1 MNNINIHKLLMK
13 VPLLFGL
20 LFIFQFIFLGY
31 SFADNGISSV
41 NSFVEEKHSAS
52 DFRSRKQNSNGQR
65 SDSGFDFIVSL
76 ERENISNAG
85 TLTMDFDDDGNT
97 NVSINTS
104 STPINSYII
113 FLNDNHS
120 KSDRTNKVG
129 EIVFEN
135 EIYGFSDDP
144 NKTIF
149 LSGLW
154 ITTGEFLLSLLLPI
168 FYDKSKNGYQFIE
181 FHTWFDKFDINY
193 YVGVD
198 GVSIPLILLTTFLV
212 PICLLCSIN
221 TIKDRAKEFVIY
233 FLLLE
238 SFIIGVFVS
247 IDLVIFY
254 VFFEAVL
261 IPMFLIIGIW
271 GGENRLYATFKFFL
285 YTLAG
290 SVLMLLAII
299 YIISKVKSG
308 NIELISD
315 FTFDQQIEL
324 VLFLCFFASFAV
336 KVPMFPFHTWLP
348 DAHVQAPTSGSVILA
363 GVLLKLGAYGFI
375 RLSLPFFEYAS
386 IYFQP
391 MIFALSCVAI
401 VYTSIVALR
410 QLDMKKMIA
419 YSSVAHM
426 GFVTIG
432 IFTLTQDGIN
442 GAYFQMISHGI
453 VSAALFLIVGVVYE
467 RHHTRMISDYSGVTN
482 VMPKYSFFFMV
493 FMLSSV
499 GLPGTS
505 GFVGEFLVIMSTISV
520 SVYLTFFT
528 AIGVI
533 LGASYMLLLYKNI
546 NFGDLKSDIKQLA
559 DLTNIEIFYFSCLAF
574 LTMLLGIY
582 PKLLFEMINKSIS
595 LSIM

>member
-1 MNNINIHKLLMK
+1 M
-13 VPLLFGL
+13 
-20 LFIFQFIFLGY
+20 
-31 SFADNGISSV
+31 
-41 NSFVEEKHSAS
+41 
-52 DFRSRKQNSNGQR
+52 
-65 SDSGFDFIVSL
+65 
-76 ERENISNAG
+76 
-85 TLTMDFDDDGNT
+85 
-97 NVSINTS
+97 
-104 STPINSYII
+104 
-113 FLNDNHS
+113 
-120 KSDRTNKVG
+120 
-129 EIVFEN
+129 
-135 EIYGFSDDP
+135 
-144 NKTIF
+144 
-149 LSGLW
+149 
-154 ITTGEFLLSLLLPI
+154 
-168 FYDKSKNGYQFIE
+168 
-181 FHTWFDKFDINY
+181 
-193 YVGVD
+193 
-198 GVSIPLILLTTFLV
+198 
-212 PICLLCSIN
+212 LCSLNSIQN
-221 TIKDRAKEFVIY
+221 RAKEFVIY

-324 VLFLCFFASFAV
+324 ILFLCFFASFAV

-482 VMPKYSFFFMV
+482 VMPKYSFFFMI

-533 LGASYMLLLYKNI
+533 LGASYMLLLYKNV
-546 NFGDLKSDIKQLA
+546 NFGDLKTDIKQLA

-595 LSIM
+595 MSIL

>member
-1 MNNINIHKLLMK
+1 
-13 VPLLFGL
+13 
-20 LFIFQFIFLGY
+20 
-31 SFADNGISSV
+31 
-41 NSFVEEKHSAS
+41 
-52 DFRSRKQNSNGQR
+52 
-65 SDSGFDFIVSL
+65 
-76 ERENISNAG
+76 
-85 TLTMDFDDDGNT
+85 
-97 NVSINTS
+97 
-104 STPINSYII
+104 
-113 FLNDNHS
+113 
-120 KSDRTNKVG
+120 
-129 EIVFEN
+129 
-135 EIYGFSDDP
+135 
-144 NKTIF
+144 
-149 LSGLW
+149 
-154 ITTGEFLLSLLLPI
+154 
-168 FYDKSKNGYQFIE
+168 
-181 FHTWFDKFDINY
+181 
-193 YVGVD
+193 
-198 GVSIPLILLTTFLV
+198 
-212 PICLLCSIN
+212 
-221 TIKDRAKEFVIY
+221 
-233 FLLLE
+233 
-238 SFIIGVFVS
+238 
-247 IDLVIFY
+247 
-254 VFFEAVL
+254 
-261 IPMFLIIGIW
+261 MFLIIVIW

-499 GLPGTS
+499 GLPGTR

-595 LSIM
+595 LTII

>member
-1 MNNINIHKLLMK
+1 M
-13 VPLLFGL
+13 
-20 LFIFQFIFLGY
+20 
-31 SFADNGISSV
+31 
-41 NSFVEEKHSAS
+41 
-52 DFRSRKQNSNGQR
+52 
-65 SDSGFDFIVSL
+65 
-76 ERENISNAG
+76 
-85 TLTMDFDDDGNT
+85 
-97 NVSINTS
+97 
-104 STPINSYII
+104 
-113 FLNDNHS
+113 
-120 KSDRTNKVG
+120 
-129 EIVFEN
+129 
-135 EIYGFSDDP
+135 
-144 NKTIF
+144 
-149 LSGLW
+149 
-154 ITTGEFLLSLLLPI
+154 
-168 FYDKSKNGYQFIE
+168 
-181 FHTWFDKFDINY
+181 
-193 YVGVD
+193 
-198 GVSIPLILLTTFLV
+198 
-212 PICLLCSIN
+212 CSIN
-221 TIKDRAKEFVIY
+221 SIKNRAKEFVIY

-595 LSIM
+595 LSII

>member
-1 MNNINIHKLLMK
+1 
-13 VPLLFGL
+13 
-20 LFIFQFIFLGY
+20 
-31 SFADNGISSV
+31 
-41 NSFVEEKHSAS
+41 
-52 DFRSRKQNSNGQR
+52 
-65 SDSGFDFIVSL
+65 
-76 ERENISNAG
+76 
-85 TLTMDFDDDGNT
+85 
-97 NVSINTS
+97 
-104 STPINSYII
+104 
-113 FLNDNHS
+113 
-120 KSDRTNKVG
+120 
-129 EIVFEN
+129 
-135 EIYGFSDDP
+135 
-144 NKTIF
+144 
-149 LSGLW
+149 
-154 ITTGEFLLSLLLPI
+154 
-168 FYDKSKNGYQFIE
+168 
-181 FHTWFDKFDINY
+181 
-193 YVGVD
+193 
-198 GVSIPLILLTTFLV
+198 
-212 PICLLCSIN
+212 
-221 TIKDRAKEFVIY
+221 
-233 FLLLE
+233 
-238 SFIIGVFVS
+238 
-247 IDLVIFY
+247 
-254 VFFEAVL
+254 
-261 IPMFLIIGIW
+261 MFLIIGIW

-595 LSIM
+595 LSII

>member
-1 MNNINIHKLLMK
+1 
-13 VPLLFGL
+13 
-20 LFIFQFIFLGY
+20 
-31 SFADNGISSV
+31 
-41 NSFVEEKHSAS
+41 
-52 DFRSRKQNSNGQR
+52 
-65 SDSGFDFIVSL
+65 
-76 ERENISNAG
+76 
-85 TLTMDFDDDGNT
+85 
-97 NVSINTS
+97 
-104 STPINSYII
+104 
-113 FLNDNHS
+113 
-120 KSDRTNKVG
+120 
-129 EIVFEN
+129 
-135 EIYGFSDDP
+135 
-144 NKTIF
+144 
-149 LSGLW
+149 
-154 ITTGEFLLSLLLPI
+154 
-168 FYDKSKNGYQFIE
+168 
-181 FHTWFDKFDINY
+181 
-193 YVGVD
+193 
-198 GVSIPLILLTTFLV
+198 
-212 PICLLCSIN
+212 
-221 TIKDRAKEFVIY
+221 
-233 FLLLE
+233 
-238 SFIIGVFVS
+238 
-247 IDLVIFY
+247 
-254 VFFEAVL
+254 
-261 IPMFLIIGIW
+261 
-271 GGENRLYATFKFFL
+271 
-285 YTLAG
+285 
-290 SVLMLLAII
+290 MLLAII

-410 QLDMKKMIA
+410 QIDMKKMIA

-595 LSIM
+595 LSII

>member
-1 MNNINIHKLLMK
+1 
-13 VPLLFGL
+13 
-20 LFIFQFIFLGY
+20 
-31 SFADNGISSV
+31 
-41 NSFVEEKHSAS
+41 
-52 DFRSRKQNSNGQR
+52 
-65 SDSGFDFIVSL
+65 
-76 ERENISNAG
+76 
-85 TLTMDFDDDGNT
+85 
-97 NVSINTS
+97 
-104 STPINSYII
+104 
-113 FLNDNHS
+113 
-120 KSDRTNKVG
+120 
-129 EIVFEN
+129 
-135 EIYGFSDDP
+135 
-144 NKTIF
+144 
-149 LSGLW
+149 
-154 ITTGEFLLSLLLPI
+154 
-168 FYDKSKNGYQFIE
+168 
-181 FHTWFDKFDINY
+181 
-193 YVGVD
+193 
-198 GVSIPLILLTTFLV
+198 LV
-212 PICLLCSIN
+212 PICLLCSWNSIQN
-221 TIKDRAKEFVIY
+221 RVKEFVIY

-299 YIISKVKSG
+299 YIISITNTG
-308 NIELISD
+308 NIEIISKFIFDENIQLI
-315 FTFDQQIEL
+315 
-324 VLFLCFFASFAV
+324 LFLCFFASFAV

-363 GVLLKLGAYGFI
+363 GVLLKLGAYGFM
-375 RLSLPFFEYAS
+375 RLSIPFFEFAS
-386 IYFQP
+386 YYFQP
-391 MIFALSCVAI
+391 LIFSLSCIAI

-410 QLDMKKMIA
+410 QTDMKKMIA

-432 IFTLTQDGIN
+432 IFTLTQDGMN

-482 VMPKYSFFFMV
+482 IMPKYSFFFMV

-520 SVYLTFFT
+520 NVYLTIFT
-528 AIGVI
+528 AVGVI
-533 LGASYMLLLYKNI
+533 LGASYMLLLYKNV
-546 NFGDLKSDIKQLA
+546 NFGDVKSDIKKLT
-559 DLTNIEIFYFSCLAF
+559 DLTTIEIFYFTCLAF
-574 LTMLLGIY
+574 LTILLGVY
-582 PKLLFEMINKSIS
+582 PKLLFDMIDASIS
-595 LSIM
+595 IGIL

>member
-1 MNNINIHKLLMK
+1 
-13 VPLLFGL
+13 
-20 LFIFQFIFLGY
+20 
-31 SFADNGISSV
+31 
-41 NSFVEEKHSAS
+41 
-52 DFRSRKQNSNGQR
+52 
-65 SDSGFDFIVSL
+65 
-76 ERENISNAG
+76 
-85 TLTMDFDDDGNT
+85 
-97 NVSINTS
+97 
-104 STPINSYII
+104 
-113 FLNDNHS
+113 
-120 KSDRTNKVG
+120 
-129 EIVFEN
+129 
-135 EIYGFSDDP
+135 
-144 NKTIF
+144 
-149 LSGLW
+149 
-154 ITTGEFLLSLLLPI
+154 
-168 FYDKSKNGYQFIE
+168 
-181 FHTWFDKFDINY
+181 
-193 YVGVD
+193 
-198 GVSIPLILLTTFLV
+198 
-212 PICLLCSIN
+212 
-221 TIKDRAKEFVIY
+221 
-233 FLLLE
+233 
-238 SFIIGVFVS
+238 
-247 IDLVIFY
+247 
-254 VFFEAVL
+254 
-261 IPMFLIIGIW
+261 
-271 GGENRLYATFKFFL
+271 
-285 YTLAG
+285 
-290 SVLMLLAII
+290 MLLAII

-493 FMLSSV
+493 FMHSSV

-533 LGASYMLLLYKNI
+533 LGASYLSLI
-546 NFGDLKSDIKQLA
+546 H
-559 DLTNIEIFYFSCLAF
+559 
-574 LTMLLGIY
+574 
-582 PKLLFEMINKSIS
+582 IS
-595 LSIM
+595 EPTRPY

>member
-1 MNNINIHKLLMK
+1 MDIPILSLLIC
-13 VPLLFGL
+13 VPTVGA
-20 LFIFQFIFLGY
+20 LFILFTKSTEKYNSHKYISVFISIINFILSIYLWYKFDNSNSSFQF
-31 SFADNGISSV
+31 
-41 NSFVEEKHSAS
+41 VE
-52 DFRSRKQNSNGQR
+52 N
-65 SDSGFDFIVSL
+65 
-76 ERENISNAG
+76 REW
-85 TLTMDFDDDGNT
+85 
-97 NVSINTS
+97 
-104 STPINSYII
+104 
-113 FLNDNHS
+113 
-120 KSDRTNKVG
+120 
-129 EIVFEN
+129 
-135 EIYGFSDDP
+135 IYGF
-144 NKTIF
+144 
-149 LSGLW
+149 
-154 ITTGEFLLSLLLPI
+154 
-168 FYDKSKNGYQFIE
+168 
-181 FHTWFDKFDINY
+181 INY
-193 YVGVD
+193 KVGVD
-198 GVSIPLILLTTFLV
+198 GISILFVVLTTFIT
-212 PICLLCSIN
+212 PLCILSVN
-221 TIKDRAKEFVIY
+221 STIKNRLKD
-233 FLLLE
+233 FLVAILIME
-238 SFIIGVFVS
+238 SLMIGVFCS
-247 IDLVIFY
+247 LDLVIFY
-254 VFFEAVL
+254 LFFEGGL

-315 FTFDQQIEL
+315 FTFDKQIEL

-595 LSIM
+595 LSII

>member
-1 MNNINIHKLLMK
+1 
-13 VPLLFGL
+13 
-20 LFIFQFIFLGY
+20 
-31 SFADNGISSV
+31 
-41 NSFVEEKHSAS
+41 
-52 DFRSRKQNSNGQR
+52 
-65 SDSGFDFIVSL
+65 
-76 ERENISNAG
+76 
-85 TLTMDFDDDGNT
+85 
-97 NVSINTS
+97 
-104 STPINSYII
+104 
-113 FLNDNHS
+113 
-120 KSDRTNKVG
+120 
-129 EIVFEN
+129 
-135 EIYGFSDDP
+135 
-144 NKTIF
+144 
-149 LSGLW
+149 
-154 ITTGEFLLSLLLPI
+154 
-168 FYDKSKNGYQFIE
+168 
-181 FHTWFDKFDINY
+181 
-193 YVGVD
+193 
-198 GVSIPLILLTTFLV
+198 
-212 PICLLCSIN
+212 LCSLNSIQN
-221 TIKDRAKEFVIY
+221 RAKEFVIY

-324 VLFLCFFASFAV
+324 ILFLCFFASFAV

-482 VMPKYSFFFMV
+482 VMPKYSFFFMI

-533 LGASYMLLLYKNI
+533 LGASYMLLLYKNV
-546 NFGDLKSDIKQLA
+546 NFGDLKTDIKQLA
-559 DLTNIEIFYFSCLAF
+559 DLSNIEIFYFSCLAF

-595 LSIM
+595 MSIL

>member
-1 MNNINIHKLLMK
+1 M
-13 VPLLFGL
+13 
-20 LFIFQFIFLGY
+20 
-31 SFADNGISSV
+31 
-41 NSFVEEKHSAS
+41 
-52 DFRSRKQNSNGQR
+52 
-65 SDSGFDFIVSL
+65 
-76 ERENISNAG
+76 
-85 TLTMDFDDDGNT
+85 
-97 NVSINTS
+97 
-104 STPINSYII
+104 
-113 FLNDNHS
+113 
-120 KSDRTNKVG
+120 
-129 EIVFEN
+129 
-135 EIYGFSDDP
+135 
-144 NKTIF
+144 
-149 LSGLW
+149 
-154 ITTGEFLLSLLLPI
+154 
-168 FYDKSKNGYQFIE
+168 
-181 FHTWFDKFDINY
+181 
-193 YVGVD
+193 
-198 GVSIPLILLTTFLV
+198 
-212 PICLLCSIN
+212 CSIN
-221 TIKDRAKEFVIY
+221 SIKNRAKEFVIY

-308 NIELISD
+308 NIELISN

>member
-1 MNNINIHKLLMK
+1 
-13 VPLLFGL
+13 
-20 LFIFQFIFLGY
+20 
-31 SFADNGISSV
+31 
-41 NSFVEEKHSAS
+41 
-52 DFRSRKQNSNGQR
+52 
-65 SDSGFDFIVSL
+65 
-76 ERENISNAG
+76 
-85 TLTMDFDDDGNT
+85 
-97 NVSINTS
+97 
-104 STPINSYII
+104 
-113 FLNDNHS
+113 
-120 KSDRTNKVG
+120 
-129 EIVFEN
+129 
-135 EIYGFSDDP
+135 
-144 NKTIF
+144 
-149 LSGLW
+149 
-154 ITTGEFLLSLLLPI
+154 
-168 FYDKSKNGYQFIE
+168 
-181 FHTWFDKFDINY
+181 
-193 YVGVD
+193 
-198 GVSIPLILLTTFLV
+198 
-212 PICLLCSIN
+212 
-221 TIKDRAKEFVIY
+221 
-233 FLLLE
+233 
-238 SFIIGVFVS
+238 
-247 IDLVIFY
+247 
-254 VFFEAVL
+254 
-261 IPMFLIIGIW
+261 
-271 GGENRLYATFKFFL
+271 
-285 YTLAG
+285 
-290 SVLMLLAII
+290 MLLAII

-546 NFGDLKSDIKQLA
+546 NFGDLKSDINQLA

-582 PKLLFEMINKSIS
+582 PKLLFEMINKTIS
-595 LSIM
+595 LSII

>member
-1 MNNINIHKLLMK
+1 M
-13 VPLLFGL
+13 
-20 LFIFQFIFLGY
+20 
-31 SFADNGISSV
+31 
-41 NSFVEEKHSAS
+41 
-52 DFRSRKQNSNGQR
+52 
-65 SDSGFDFIVSL
+65 
-76 ERENISNAG
+76 
-85 TLTMDFDDDGNT
+85 
-97 NVSINTS
+97 
-104 STPINSYII
+104 
-113 FLNDNHS
+113 
-120 KSDRTNKVG
+120 
-129 EIVFEN
+129 
-135 EIYGFSDDP
+135 
-144 NKTIF
+144 
-149 LSGLW
+149 
-154 ITTGEFLLSLLLPI
+154 PI

-221 TIKDRAKEFVIY
+221 SIQNRAKEFVIY

-482 VMPKYSFFFMV
+482 VMPKYSF
-493 FMLSSV
+493 LS
-499 GLPGTS
+499 L
-505 GFVGEFLVIMSTISV
+505 IHI
-520 SVYLTFFT
+520 
-528 AIGVI
+528 
-533 LGASYMLLLYKNI
+533 
-546 NFGDLKSDIKQLA
+546 
-559 DLTNIEIFYFSCLAF
+559 
-574 LTMLLGIY
+574 
-582 PKLLFEMINKSIS
+582 
-595 LSIM
+595 

>member
-1 MNNINIHKLLMK
+1 
-13 VPLLFGL
+13 
-20 LFIFQFIFLGY
+20 
-31 SFADNGISSV
+31 
-41 NSFVEEKHSAS
+41 
-52 DFRSRKQNSNGQR
+52 
-65 SDSGFDFIVSL
+65 
-76 ERENISNAG
+76 
-85 TLTMDFDDDGNT
+85 
-97 NVSINTS
+97 
-104 STPINSYII
+104 
-113 FLNDNHS
+113 
-120 KSDRTNKVG
+120 
-129 EIVFEN
+129 
-135 EIYGFSDDP
+135 
-144 NKTIF
+144 
-149 LSGLW
+149 
-154 ITTGEFLLSLLLPI
+154 
-168 FYDKSKNGYQFIE
+168 
-181 FHTWFDKFDINY
+181 
-193 YVGVD
+193 
-198 GVSIPLILLTTFLV
+198 
-212 PICLLCSIN
+212 
-221 TIKDRAKEFVIY
+221 
-233 FLLLE
+233 
-238 SFIIGVFVS
+238 
-247 IDLVIFY
+247 
-254 VFFEAVL
+254 
-261 IPMFLIIGIW
+261 
-271 GGENRLYATFKFFL
+271 
-285 YTLAG
+285 
-290 SVLMLLAII
+290 MLLAII
-299 YIISKVKSG
+299 YVISKVKSS

-315 FTFDQQIEL
+315 FTVDQQIEL

-546 NFGDLKSDIKQLA
+546 NFGYLKSDIKQLA

>member
-1 MNNINIHKLLMK
+1 MSFPILSLLILT
-13 VPLLFGL
+13 PIIGALTL
-20 LFIFQFIFLGY
+20 
-31 SFADNGISSV
+31 
-41 NSFVEEKHSAS
+41 
-52 DFRSRKQNSNGQR
+52 
-65 SDSGFDFIVSL
+65 SL
-76 ERENISNAG
+76 S
-85 TLTMDFDDDGNT
+85 
-97 NVSINTS
+97 S
-104 STPINSYII
+104 STQ
-113 FLNDNHS
+113 L
-120 KSDRTNKVG
+120 K
-129 EIVFEN
+129 
-135 EIYGFSDDP
+135 

-221 TIKDRAKEFVIY
+221 SIQNRAKEFVIY

-247 IDLVIFY
+247 IDIVIFY

-426 GFVTIG
+426 GYVTLG
-432 IFTLTQDGIN
+432 IFTFTQQGLQ
-442 GAYFQMISHGI
+442 GSLYQMISHGL
-453 VSAALFLIVGVVYE
+453 VSAALFLSVGVIYE
-467 RHHTRMISDYSGVTN
+467 RMHTRLISKYGGLVN
-482 VMPKYSFFFMV
+482 IMPKYSFFFMV

-595 LSIM
+595 LSII

>member
-1 MNNINIHKLLMK
+1 
-13 VPLLFGL
+13 
-20 LFIFQFIFLGY
+20 
-31 SFADNGISSV
+31 
-41 NSFVEEKHSAS
+41 
-52 DFRSRKQNSNGQR
+52 
-65 SDSGFDFIVSL
+65 
-76 ERENISNAG
+76 
-85 TLTMDFDDDGNT
+85 
-97 NVSINTS
+97 
-104 STPINSYII
+104 
-113 FLNDNHS
+113 
-120 KSDRTNKVG
+120 
-129 EIVFEN
+129 
-135 EIYGFSDDP
+135 
-144 NKTIF
+144 
-149 LSGLW
+149 
-154 ITTGEFLLSLLLPI
+154 
-168 FYDKSKNGYQFIE
+168 
-181 FHTWFDKFDINY
+181 
-193 YVGVD
+193 
-198 GVSIPLILLTTFLV
+198 
-212 PICLLCSIN
+212 
-221 TIKDRAKEFVIY
+221 
-233 FLLLE
+233 
-238 SFIIGVFVS
+238 
-247 IDLVIFY
+247 
-254 VFFEAVL
+254 
-261 IPMFLIIGIW
+261 
-271 GGENRLYATFKFFL
+271 
-285 YTLAG
+285 
-290 SVLMLLAII
+290 MLLAII

-315 FTFDQQIEL
+315 FSFDQQIEL
-324 VLFLCFFASFAV
+324 VLFLCFFESFAV

-348 DAHVQAPTSGSVILA
+348 DAQVQAPTSGSVILA

-595 LSIM
+595 LSII

>member
-1 MNNINIHKLLMK
+1 M
-13 VPLLFGL
+13 
-20 LFIFQFIFLGY
+20 
-31 SFADNGISSV
+31 
-41 NSFVEEKHSAS
+41 
-52 DFRSRKQNSNGQR
+52 
-65 SDSGFDFIVSL
+65 
-76 ERENISNAG
+76 
-85 TLTMDFDDDGNT
+85 
-97 NVSINTS
+97 
-104 STPINSYII
+104 
-113 FLNDNHS
+113 
-120 KSDRTNKVG
+120 
-129 EIVFEN
+129 
-135 EIYGFSDDP
+135 
-144 NKTIF
+144 
-149 LSGLW
+149 
-154 ITTGEFLLSLLLPI
+154 
-168 FYDKSKNGYQFIE
+168 
-181 FHTWFDKFDINY
+181 
-193 YVGVD
+193 
-198 GVSIPLILLTTFLV
+198 TTFLV
-212 PICLLCSIN
+212 PICLLCSIKSIQN
-221 TIKDRAKEFVIY
+221 RAKEFVIY

-247 IDLVIFY
+247 IDIVIFY

-419 YSSVAHM
+419 YSSVAQM

-595 LSIM
+595 LSII

>member
-1 MNNINIHKLLMK
+1 
-13 VPLLFGL
+13 
-20 LFIFQFIFLGY
+20 
-31 SFADNGISSV
+31 
-41 NSFVEEKHSAS
+41 
-52 DFRSRKQNSNGQR
+52 
-65 SDSGFDFIVSL
+65 
-76 ERENISNAG
+76 
-85 TLTMDFDDDGNT
+85 
-97 NVSINTS
+97 
-104 STPINSYII
+104 
-113 FLNDNHS
+113 
-120 KSDRTNKVG
+120 
-129 EIVFEN
+129 
-135 EIYGFSDDP
+135 
-144 NKTIF
+144 
-149 LSGLW
+149 
-154 ITTGEFLLSLLLPI
+154 
-168 FYDKSKNGYQFIE
+168 
-181 FHTWFDKFDINY
+181 
-193 YVGVD
+193 
-198 GVSIPLILLTTFLV
+198 
-212 PICLLCSIN
+212 
-221 TIKDRAKEFVIY
+221 
-233 FLLLE
+233 
-238 SFIIGVFVS
+238 
-247 IDLVIFY
+247 
-254 VFFEAVL
+254 
-261 IPMFLIIGIW
+261 MFLIIGIW

-324 VLFLCFFASFAV
+324 ILFLCFFASFAV

-482 VMPKYSFFFMV
+482 VMPKYSFFFMI

-533 LGASYMLLLYKNI
+533 LGASYMLLLYKNV
-546 NFGDLKSDIKQLA
+546 NFGDLKTDIKQLS

-574 LTMLLGIY
+574 LTMLLGVY
-582 PKLLFEMINKSIS
+582 PKLLFEMINMSIS
-595 LSIM
+595 MSIL

>member
-1 MNNINIHKLLMK
+1 
-13 VPLLFGL
+13 
-20 LFIFQFIFLGY
+20 
-31 SFADNGISSV
+31 
-41 NSFVEEKHSAS
+41 
-52 DFRSRKQNSNGQR
+52 
-65 SDSGFDFIVSL
+65 
-76 ERENISNAG
+76 
-85 TLTMDFDDDGNT
+85 
-97 NVSINTS
+97 
-104 STPINSYII
+104 
-113 FLNDNHS
+113 
-120 KSDRTNKVG
+120 
-129 EIVFEN
+129 
-135 EIYGFSDDP
+135 
-144 NKTIF
+144 
-149 LSGLW
+149 
-154 ITTGEFLLSLLLPI
+154 
-168 FYDKSKNGYQFIE
+168 
-181 FHTWFDKFDINY
+181 
-193 YVGVD
+193 
-198 GVSIPLILLTTFLV
+198 
-212 PICLLCSIN
+212 
-221 TIKDRAKEFVIY
+221 
-233 FLLLE
+233 
-238 SFIIGVFVS
+238 
-247 IDLVIFY
+247 
-254 VFFEAVL
+254 
-261 IPMFLIIGIW
+261 MFLIIGIW

-595 LSIM
+595 LTII

>member
-1 MNNINIHKLLMK
+1 
-13 VPLLFGL
+13 
-20 LFIFQFIFLGY
+20 
-31 SFADNGISSV
+31 
-41 NSFVEEKHSAS
+41 
-52 DFRSRKQNSNGQR
+52 
-65 SDSGFDFIVSL
+65 
-76 ERENISNAG
+76 
-85 TLTMDFDDDGNT
+85 
-97 NVSINTS
+97 
-104 STPINSYII
+104 
-113 FLNDNHS
+113 
-120 KSDRTNKVG
+120 
-129 EIVFEN
+129 
-135 EIYGFSDDP
+135 
-144 NKTIF
+144 
-149 LSGLW
+149 
-154 ITTGEFLLSLLLPI
+154 
-168 FYDKSKNGYQFIE
+168 
-181 FHTWFDKFDINY
+181 
-193 YVGVD
+193 
-198 GVSIPLILLTTFLV
+198 
-212 PICLLCSIN
+212 
-221 TIKDRAKEFVIY
+221 
-233 FLLLE
+233 
-238 SFIIGVFVS
+238 
-247 IDLVIFY
+247 
-254 VFFEAVL
+254 
-261 IPMFLIIGIW
+261 
-271 GGENRLYATFKFFL
+271 
-285 YTLAG
+285 
-290 SVLMLLAII
+290 MLLAII

>member
-1 MNNINIHKLLMK
+1 MSFPILSLLILT
-13 VPLLFGL
+13 PIIGALTL
-20 LFIFQFIFLGY
+20 
-31 SFADNGISSV
+31 
-41 NSFVEEKHSAS
+41 
-52 DFRSRKQNSNGQR
+52 
-65 SDSGFDFIVSL
+65 SL
-76 ERENISNAG
+76 S
-85 TLTMDFDDDGNT
+85 
-97 NVSINTS
+97 S
-104 STPINSYII
+104 STQ
-113 FLNDNHS
+113 L
-120 KSDRTNKVG
+120 K
-129 EIVFEN
+129 
-135 EIYGFSDDP
+135 

-221 TIKDRAKEFVIY
+221 SIQNRAKEFVIY

-595 LSIM
+595 LSIISVSYTHLTLPPICSV

>member
-1 MNNINIHKLLMK
+1 LISFRKTEADTKL
-13 VPLLFGL
+13 
-20 LFIFQFIFLGY
+20 IF
-31 SFADNGISSV
+31 A
-41 NSFVEEKHSAS
+41 A
-52 DFRSRKQNSNGQR
+52 
-65 SDSGFDFIVSL
+65 
-76 ERENISNAG
+76 
-85 TLTMDFDDDGNT
+85 
-97 NVSINTS
+97 
-104 STPINSYII
+104 
-113 FLNDNHS
+113 
-120 KSDRTNKVG
+120 
-129 EIVFEN
+129 
-135 EIYGFSDDP
+135 
-144 NKTIF
+144 
-149 LSGLW
+149 GLW
-154 ITTGEFLLSLLLPI
+154 IATGEFILSLLLPI
-168 FYDKSKNGYQFIE
+168 FYDKSENGYQFTE

-193 YVGVD
+193 YLGVD

-212 PICLLCSIN
+212 PICLLCSWNSIQN
-221 TIKDRAKEFVIY
+221 RVKEFVIY

-299 YIISKVKSG
+299 YIISITNTG
-308 NIELISD
+308 NIEIISKFIFDENIQLI
-315 FTFDQQIEL
+315 
-324 VLFLCFFASFAV
+324 LFLCFFASFAV

-363 GVLLKLGAYGFI
+363 GVLLKLGAYGFM
-375 RLSLPFFEYAS
+375 RLSIPFFEFAS
-386 IYFQP
+386 YYFQP
-391 MIFALSCVAI
+391 LIFSLSCIAI

-410 QLDMKKMIA
+410 QTDMKKMIA

-432 IFTLTQDGIN
+432 IFTLTQDGMN

-482 VMPKYSFFFMV
+482 IMPKYSFFFMV

-505 GFVGEFLVIMSTISV
+505 GFVGEFLVIMSTFSV
-520 SVYLTFFT
+520 NVYLTIFT
-528 AIGVI
+528 AVGVI
-533 LGASYMLLLYKNI
+533 LGASYMLLLYKNV
-546 NFGDLKSDIKQLA
+546 NFGDVKSDIKKLT
-559 DLTNIEIFYFSCLAF
+559 DLTTIEIFYFTCLAF
-574 LTMLLGIY
+574 LTILLGVY
-582 PKLLFEMINKSIS
+582 PKLLFDMIDASIS
-595 LSIM
+595 IGIL

>member
-1 MNNINIHKLLMK
+1 
-13 VPLLFGL
+13 
-20 LFIFQFIFLGY
+20 
-31 SFADNGISSV
+31 
-41 NSFVEEKHSAS
+41 
-52 DFRSRKQNSNGQR
+52 
-65 SDSGFDFIVSL
+65 
-76 ERENISNAG
+76 
-85 TLTMDFDDDGNT
+85 
-97 NVSINTS
+97 
-104 STPINSYII
+104 
-113 FLNDNHS
+113 
-120 KSDRTNKVG
+120 
-129 EIVFEN
+129 
-135 EIYGFSDDP
+135 
-144 NKTIF
+144 
-149 LSGLW
+149 
-154 ITTGEFLLSLLLPI
+154 
-168 FYDKSKNGYQFIE
+168 
-181 FHTWFDKFDINY
+181 
-193 YVGVD
+193 
-198 GVSIPLILLTTFLV
+198 
-212 PICLLCSIN
+212 
-221 TIKDRAKEFVIY
+221 
-233 FLLLE
+233 
-238 SFIIGVFVS
+238 
-247 IDLVIFY
+247 
-254 VFFEAVL
+254 
-261 IPMFLIIGIW
+261 
-271 GGENRLYATFKFFL
+271 
-285 YTLAG
+285 
-290 SVLMLLAII
+290 MLLAII

-315 FTFDQQIEL
+315 YTFDQQIEL

-595 LSIM
+595 LSII